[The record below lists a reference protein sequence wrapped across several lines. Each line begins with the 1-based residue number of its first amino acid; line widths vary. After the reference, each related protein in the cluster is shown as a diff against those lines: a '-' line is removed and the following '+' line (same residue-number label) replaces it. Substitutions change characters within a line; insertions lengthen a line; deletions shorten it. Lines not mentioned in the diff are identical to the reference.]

1 MTASPGP
8 PPPARSTVDPR
19 RLWAGGAAT
28 AVVAALVALVGV
40 LIGDAVLDL
49 DMVEPPLL
57 PIGDAFV
64 VRYAVTAAC
73 LALVATAL
81 AHLLSVTTPRPR
93 AFFSW
98 IVLLATLVGVVLP
111 FAMDGTLGGKLATS
125 FVNLVIGLCILSL
138 LSSVLR
144 RTTRIPR
151 PAPPGWTPGPASYR

>member
-1 MTASPGP
+1 M
-8 PPPARSTVDPR
+8 VDAG

-57 PIGDAFV
+57 PIGDSFA
-64 VRYAVTAAC
+64 VRYAITAAC
-73 LALVATAL
+73 LAVVATGL
-81 AHLLSVTTPRPR
+81 AHLLALTTPRPR

-98 IVLLATLVGVVLP
+98 IVGLVTLVGVVLP

-125 FVNLVIGLCILSL
+125 FVNLVLGLCILSL
-138 LSSVLR
+138 LSSVLV
-144 RTTRIPR
+144 RTTRTAR
-151 PAPPGWTPGPASYR
+151 PAPPGWTPGPAPYR